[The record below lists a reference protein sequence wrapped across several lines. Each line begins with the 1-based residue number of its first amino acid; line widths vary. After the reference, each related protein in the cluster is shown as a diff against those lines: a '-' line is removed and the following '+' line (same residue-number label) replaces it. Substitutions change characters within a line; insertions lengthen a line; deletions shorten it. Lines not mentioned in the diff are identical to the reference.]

1 VYIGMLAAVYDQ
13 LGKMTSC
20 RYEWLLQS
28 ESVSYPKGKSNF
40 APHCVQPY
48 VLYSH
53 TTVPP
58 GCAIIYTEHT
68 VFLTAAAKVLV
79 DHIRAEQ

>member
-1 VYIGMLAAVYDQ
+1 
-13 LGKMTSC
+13 MTSLGT
-20 RYEWLLQS
+20 RLAVDTSGWQS
-28 ESVSYPKGKSNF
+28 ESISYPKGKSNF

-58 GCAIIYTEHT
+58 GCAIIYTERT
-68 VFLTAAAKVLV
+68 VFLTAVSV